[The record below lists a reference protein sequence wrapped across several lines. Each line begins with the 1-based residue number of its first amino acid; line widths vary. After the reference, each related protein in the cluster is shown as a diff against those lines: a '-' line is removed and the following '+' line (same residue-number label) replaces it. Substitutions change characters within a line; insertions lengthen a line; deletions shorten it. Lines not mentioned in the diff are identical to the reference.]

1 MVNVIDVMSKFK
13 SNLDSIINDYKN
25 KISDI
30 EKEEEFI
37 ITLGDVVN
45 YCKSDSLLLPF
56 YDETILSRVFDR
68 VFSLSNVEFN
78 KIKTAKYIFESSESI
93 DKSHFPQY
101 NNSVNDVQDINDRL
115 SKYYDKL
122 LSDEKLKSNKDD
134 YSLKVESYSKM
145 LNIIGEE
152 KFNGYID
159 DVNLFEEVINA
170 CSLSNDEVNFI
181 LNIAIA
187 CNLEYLDSSGVFVDN
202 EDIVSLKEENNKFQD
217 EISDLS
223 NLLVDEQEGLYA

>member
-30 EKEEEFI
+30 EKEEDFI

-170 CSLSNDEVNFI
+170 CSLSNDEVNLI

>member
-30 EKEEEFI
+30 EKEEDFI

-170 CSLSNDEVNFI
+170 CSLSNDEVNLI

-223 NLLVDEQEGLYA
+223 NLLVDE

>member
-145 LNIIGEE
+145 LNIICEE

-170 CSLSNDEVNFI
+170 CSLSNDEVNLI

-223 NLLVDEQEGLYA
+223 NLLVDE

>member
-170 CSLSNDEVNFI
+170 CSLSNDEVNLI

-223 NLLVDEQEGLYA
+223 NLLVDE

>member
-56 YDETILSRVFDR
+56 YDETILSKVFDR

-170 CSLSNDEVNFI
+170 CSLSNDEVNLI

-223 NLLVDEQEGLYA
+223 NLLVDE

>member
-223 NLLVDEQEGLYA
+223 NLLVDE

>member
-170 CSLSNDEVNFI
+170 CSLSNDEVNLI

>member
-56 YDETILSRVFDR
+56 YDETILSKVFDR

-170 CSLSNDEVNFI
+170 CSLSNDEVNLI